1 MRDAEAP
8 RAVFTVYS
16 RSYCHLCDELLAEL
30 QAVLAGWER
39 PAVFAIDVVDV
50 DGDEALETRHG
61 ERVPVLEYAGRELCH
76 YRLDASAVEGALAS
90 RGRIG

>member
-39 PAVFAIDVVDV
+39 PAMFAIEVVDV

-76 YRLDASAVEGALAS
+76 YRLDAEKVREVLGAL
-90 RGRIG
+90 G